1 MGLNV
6 LSWTKDE
13 QRAPLQSLYNTP
25 VTCVSHKHYFWN
37 TPPPILLCVSV
48 VTCAAVRGR
57 ALFTVDCLEVTQ
69 WPLIPMPY
77 ICTCVLSTE
86 KHFVLILWR
95 SGGDVLQKYSDP
107 FIIKEDLLVRAESE
121 MFRVNVCSELFQQ
134 SYHDDLHPCRL
145 VLCLL
150 WVNHRVKKPLS
161 DGGLFMRHI
170 WWLSVHWSI
179 PCTYLMCAILGGCL
193 GITHIWYKRVANTHT
208 TIGVGAMLQTLLH
221 FFLYWKKITE
231 H

>member
-1 MGLNV
+1 MNEG
-6 LSWTKDE
+6 WTKSPSTIIIQHTSDLCIS
-13 QRAPLQSLYNTP
+13 QTLFL
-25 VTCVSHKHYFWN
+25 KHASS
-37 TPPPILLCVSV
+37 ILLCVSV

-107 FIIKEDLLVRAESE
+107 FIIKEESE

-145 VLCLL
+145 VLCVL

-170 WWLSVHWSI
+170 WWLSMHWSI
-179 PCTYLMCAILGGCL
+179 PCTYLMCAIFGGCL

-208 TIGVGAMLQTLLH
+208 TIGVGAMLQPLLH
-221 FFLYWKKITE
+221 FFFFIEKK
-231 H
+231 